1 MNTDCT
7 LTEEETARVEG
18 EVEKERNYLQ
28 AVRKCT
34 DKEIEKMLRR
44 VRKRAEQNIIYFK
57 LKKKEGE
64 ERLRTARCEVVRESL
79 VEAIDTTFKLL
90 FPPENPESNRVKVL
104 SESQIK
110 FLVERTAAIITAY
123 VHESVNKTEENQQ

>member
-1 MNTDCT
+1 
-7 LTEEETARVEG
+7 
-18 EVEKERNYLQ
+18 
-28 AVRKCT
+28 
-34 DKEIEKMLRR
+34 MLRL
-44 VRKRAEQNIIYFK
+44 VRKRAEQSIIYFK

-64 ERLRTARCEVVRESL
+64 ARLRTVRREVVRESL

-110 FLVERTAAIITAY
+110 SLVERTAAIITAY

>member
-1 MNTDCT
+1 MNTDYT

-34 DKEIEKMLRR
+34 DKEIEKMLRL

-64 ERLRTARCEVVRESL
+64 ERLKTARREVVRESL
-79 VEAIDTTFKLL
+79 VEAIDTTFKIL

>member
-1 MNTDCT
+1 MNTKYT

-34 DKEIEKMLRR
+34 DKEIEKMLRL
-44 VRKRAEQNIIYFK
+44 VRKRAEQSIIYFK

-64 ERLRTARCEVVRESL
+64 ARLRTVRREVVRESL

-110 FLVERTAAIITAY
+110 SLVERTAAIITAY
-123 VHESVNKTEENQQ
+123 VHESVNKTKENQQ

>member
-1 MNTDCT
+1 MNTDYT

-34 DKEIEKMLRR
+34 DKEIEKMLRL

>member
-1 MNTDCT
+1 MNTDYT

-18 EVEKERNYLQ
+18 EVEKERKYLQ

-34 DKEIEKMLRR
+34 DKEIEKMLRL
-44 VRKRAEQNIIYFK
+44 VRKRAERNIIYFK

>member
-1 MNTDCT
+1 MNTDYT
-7 LTEEETARVEG
+7 LTEEETARIEK
-18 EVEKERNYLQ
+18 EVEKERKYLQ

-34 DKEIEKMLRR
+34 DKEIERMLRL
-44 VRKRAEQNIIYFK
+44 VRKRAERNIIYFK

-110 FLVERTAAIITAY
+110 SLVERTAAIITAY

>member
-1 MNTDCT
+1 MNTDYI
-7 LTEEETARVEG
+7 LTEEETAKVER
-18 EVEKERNYLQ
+18 EVEKERKYLQ

-34 DKEIEKMLRR
+34 DKEIEKMLLP
-44 VRKRAEQNIIYFK
+44 VRKRAEQSIIYFK
-57 LKKKEGE
+57 LKKKEE
-64 ERLRTARCEVVRESL
+64 EARLRTVRREVVRESL

-110 FLVERTAAIITAY
+110 SLVERTAAIITAY

>member
-1 MNTDCT
+1 MNTNYI

-34 DKEIEKMLRR
+34 DKEIEKMLRL

>member
-1 MNTDCT
+1 MNTDYI
-7 LTEEETARVEG
+7 LTEEETAKVER
-18 EVEKERNYLQ
+18 EVEKERKYLQ

-34 DKEIEKMLRR
+34 DKGIEKMLRL

>member
-1 MNTDCT
+1 MNTDYT
-7 LTEEETARVEG
+7 LTEEETARVER

-34 DKEIEKMLRR
+34 DKEIEKMLRL
-44 VRKRAEQNIIYFK
+44 VRKRAERNIIYFK

-64 ERLRTARCEVVRESL
+64 ARLRTVRREVVRESL

>member
-1 MNTDCT
+1 MNTDYT
-7 LTEEETARVEG
+7 LTEEETAIVEG

-34 DKEIEKMLRR
+34 DKEIEKMLRL

>member
-1 MNTDCT
+1 MNTDYT

-34 DKEIEKMLRR
+34 DKEIEKMLRL

-104 SESQIK
+104 RESQIK

>member
-1 MNTDCT
+1 MNTDYT

-34 DKEIEKMLRR
+34 DKEIEKMLRL

-57 LKKKEGE
+57 LKKKKGKKDLE
-64 ERLRTARCEVVRESL
+64 LR
-79 VEAIDTTFKLL
+79 D
-90 FPPENPESNRVKVL
+90 VK
-104 SESQIK
+104 
-110 FLVERTAAIITAY
+110 
-123 VHESVNKTEENQQ
+123 

>member
-1 MNTDCT
+1 MNTKYT

-34 DKEIEKMLRR
+34 DKEIEKMLRL
-44 VRKRAEQNIIYFK
+44 VRKRAEQSIIYFK

-64 ERLRTARCEVVRESL
+64 ARLRTVRREVVRESL

>member
-1 MNTDCT
+1 MNTDYT
-7 LTEEETARVEG
+7 LTEEETARVER
-18 EVEKERNYLQ
+18 EVEKERKYLQ
-28 AVRKCT
+28 AIRKCT
-34 DKEIEKMLRR
+34 DKKIEKMLLL
-44 VRKRAEQNIIYFK
+44 VRKRAEQNIIYFN

-64 ERLRTARCEVVRESL
+64 ARLRTVRCEVVRESL

>member
-1 MNTDCT
+1 MNTDYI
-7 LTEEETARVEG
+7 LTEEETAKVER
-18 EVEKERNYLQ
+18 EVEKERKYLQ

-34 DKEIEKMLRR
+34 DKEIEKMLRL

>member
-1 MNTDCT
+1 MNTDYT
-7 LTEEETARVEG
+7 LTEEETARVER
-18 EVEKERNYLQ
+18 EVEKERKYLQ

-34 DKEIEKMLRR
+34 DKEIEKMLLP
-44 VRKRAEQNIIYFK
+44 VRKRAEQNIIYLK

>member
-1 MNTDCT
+1 MNTKYT

-34 DKEIEKMLRR
+34 DKEIEKMLRL

-123 VHESVNKTEENQQ
+123 VHKSVNKTEENQQ

>member
-1 MNTDCT
+1 METDYT
-7 LTEEETARVEG
+7 LTKEETARIEK
-18 EVEKERNYLQ
+18 EVEKERKYLQ
-28 AVRKCT
+28 AIRKCT
-34 DKEIEKMLRR
+34 DKEIEKMLRL

>member
-1 MNTDCT
+1 MNTDYT
-7 LTEEETARVEG
+7 LTEEETARVER
-18 EVEKERNYLQ
+18 EVEKERKYLQ

-34 DKEIEKMLRR
+34 DKEIEKMLRL

-64 ERLRTARCEVVRESL
+64 ARLRTVRREVVRESL

-90 FPPENPESNRVKVL
+90 FPPEDPKSNRVKVL

>member
-1 MNTDCT
+1 MNTDYT
-7 LTEEETARVEG
+7 LTEEETARVER
-18 EVEKERNYLQ
+18 EVEKERKYLQ
-28 AVRKCT
+28 AIRKCT
-34 DKEIEKMLRR
+34 DKKIEKMLRL

>member
-1 MNTDCT
+1 MNTKYT

-34 DKEIEKMLRR
+34 DKEIEKMLRL

-64 ERLRTARCEVVRESL
+64 ERLRTARREVVRESL
-79 VEAIDTTFKLL
+79 VEAIDTAFKLL

>member
-1 MNTDCT
+1 MNTDYT
-7 LTEEETARVEG
+7 LTEEETARVER
-18 EVEKERNYLQ
+18 EVEKERKYLQ
-28 AVRKCT
+28 AIRKCT
-34 DKEIEKMLRR
+34 DKKIEKMLLL
-44 VRKRAEQNIIYFK
+44 VRKRAEQNIIYFN

-64 ERLRTARCEVVRESL
+64 ARLRTVRREVVRESL

>member
-1 MNTDCT
+1 MNTDYI
-7 LTEEETARVEG
+7 LTEEETAKVER
-18 EVEKERNYLQ
+18 EVEKERKYLQ

-34 DKEIEKMLRR
+34 DKEIEKMLLP
-44 VRKRAEQNIIYFK
+44 VRKRAEQNIIYLK

>member
-1 MNTDCT
+1 MNTKYT

-44 VRKRAEQNIIYFK
+44 VRKRAEQSIIYFK

-64 ERLRTARCEVVRESL
+64 ARLRTVRREVVRESL

>member
-1 MNTDCT
+1 MNTDYT

-34 DKEIEKMLRR
+34 DKEIEKMLRL
-44 VRKRAEQNIIYFK
+44 VRKRAEQSIIYFK

-64 ERLRTARCEVVRESL
+64 ARLRTVRREVVRESL
-79 VEAIDTTFKLL
+79 IEAIDTTFKLL

-110 FLVERTAAIITAY
+110 FLVERTTAIITAY

>member
-1 MNTDCT
+1 MNTDYT

-34 DKEIEKMLRR
+34 DKEIEKMLRL

-123 VHESVNKTEENQQ
+123 VHESVNKTEEN

>member
-1 MNTDCT
+1 MNTKYT

-34 DKEIEKMLRR
+34 DKEIEKMLRL
-44 VRKRAEQNIIYFK
+44 VRKRAEQSIIYFK

-64 ERLRTARCEVVRESL
+64 ARLRTVRREVVRESL

-123 VHESVNKTEENQQ
+123 VHEAVNKTEENQQ

>member
-1 MNTDCT
+1 MNTKYT

-34 DKEIEKMLRR
+34 DKEIEKMLRL
-44 VRKRAEQNIIYFK
+44 VRKRAEQSIIYFK

-64 ERLRTARCEVVRESL
+64 ARLRTVRREVVRESL

-90 FPPENPESNRVKVL
+90 FPPEDPKSNHVKML
-104 SESQIK
+104 KGSQIK

>member
-1 MNTDCT
+1 MNTDYT

-34 DKEIEKMLRR
+34 DKEIEKMLRL

-64 ERLRTARCEVVRESL
+64 ERLRTARCEEVRESL

>member
-1 MNTDCT
+1 MNTKYT

-34 DKEIEKMLRR
+34 DKETEKMLRL
-44 VRKRAEQNIIYFK
+44 VRKRAEQSIIYFK

-64 ERLRTARCEVVRESL
+64 ARLRTVRREVVRESL

-104 SESQIK
+104 SELQIK
-110 FLVERTAAIITAY
+110 SLVERTAAIITAY

>member
-1 MNTDCT
+1 MNTDYI

-34 DKEIEKMLRR
+34 AKEIEKMLRL
-44 VRKRAEQNIIYFK
+44 VRKRAEQSIIYFK

-64 ERLRTARCEVVRESL
+64 ARLRTVRREVVRESL

>member
-1 MNTDCT
+1 M
-7 LTEEETARVEG
+7 
-18 EVEKERNYLQ
+18 
-28 AVRKCT
+28 
-34 DKEIEKMLRR
+34 RR
-44 VRKRAEQNIIYFK
+44 
-57 LKKKEGE
+57 
-64 ERLRTARCEVVRESL
+64 EVVRESL
-79 VEAIDTTFKLL
+79 VEAIGTTFKLL

>member
-1 MNTDCT
+1 MNTDYT
-7 LTEEETARVEG
+7 LTEEETARVER

-34 DKEIEKMLRR
+34 DKEIEKMLRL